1 MGRQIMNV
9 QIESFIDE
17 FNRIVYHPILNREI
31 GKPILDESTL
41 FFLLLPK
48 LNGEEW
54 TSSTNTAAIAVGA
67 VYAAFDA
74 HDKVDVENVTST
86 SQQLSVLSGDYLSGV
101 YYQLLASLPNF
112 EFIHVLSKAIGEIN
126 EVKTEFHTN
135 LEMNTSDSLDTIRS
149 IQAECVIQFL
159 HTFGFAQY
167 IPLAAAGLPLM
178 SLVADRNGGSQEL
191 KNTSVRWT
199 LHSDDSTEALKKL
212 RMEMEA
218 AISGASFLTA
228 DLVEK
233 TREMTMPLLGKTI

>member
-17 FNRIVYHPILNREI
+17 FNRSVNHPILNREI

-74 HDKVDVENVTST
+74 HDTVDVENVTST

-126 EVKTEFHTN
+126 EIKTEFHTN
-135 LEMNTSDSLDTIRS
+135 LEMKTSDSLEAIRS
-149 IQAECVIQFL
+149 IQAECIVQFL
-159 HTFGFAQY
+159 HTFGFSQY

-178 SLVADRNGGSQEL
+178 SLMVNRNRDSGTVQ
-191 KNTSVRWT
+191 WT
-199 LHSDDSTEALKKL
+199 LHSDDATEALKIL
-212 RMEMEA
+212 SAEMET
-218 AISGASFLTA
+218 AILNATFLTPE
-228 DLVEK
+228 LVEK
-233 TREMTMPLLGKTI
+233 TREMTMPLLGKMI